1 MNLPA
6 QVLPDFQSLF
16 PRSTYSCVFLYLKQ
30 VRVGAEASATASEQD
45 PGLAAD
51 SDKMPKRSSP
61 SLLSAAHLEA
71 MTECQSYASL
81 PAYKQV
87 RRLPT
92 ASSDFSLSDSE
103 DDDEDGTSS
112 VLSSCGSSASEES
125 LLSCASSRAVP
136 DAGDHRELKPQ
147 EHINDRYL
155 SGDALS
161 THADAAI
168 PAHVK
173 RSLSQM
179 PYPVDPGQLAQ
190 LNVPTTNDLDE
201 ALRSNGLL
209 AYVPSTDIGL
219 QKPAQHLVSFTEVL
233 ACTSMNILYVNLTSY
248 LPILRPGERSEC
260 GFFGAG
266 EACRYN
272 IAHRTVLG
280 VFWWRSLLGRYAA
293 GKLPLLH
300 VQSAWLQLCSCAIWH
315 PPPSTTWL
323 PWLV

>member
-1 MNLPA
+1 M
-6 QVLPDFQSLF
+6 
-16 PRSTYSCVFLYLKQ
+16 
-30 VRVGAEASATASEQD
+30 GAEALATASEQD
-45 PGLAAD
+45 PGLSAD
-51 SDKMPKRSSP
+51 SYKMPKRSSP

-92 ASSDFSLSDSE
+92 ASSDFSLSDSDDD
-103 DDDEDGTSS
+103 DDDETSS

-147 EHINDRYL
+147 EHSNDRYL

-173 RSLSQM
+173 RSLAQM
-179 PYPVDPGQLAQ
+179 PYPGDPGQLAQ

-209 AYVPSTDIGL
+209 AYVPSRDIGL

-233 ACTSMNILYVNLTSY
+233 ACTSVTSCVKSTSC
-248 LPILRPGERSEC
+248 LPMSRPAERFEC
-260 GFFGAG
+260 GLFW
-266 EACRYN
+266 CR
-272 IAHRTVLG
+272 A
-280 VFWWRSLLGRYAA
+280 S
-293 GKLPLLH
+293 LPLQHCPQDSPGRIL
-300 VQSAWLQLCSCAIWH
+300 VAISSRGIRRWQAAPASCARRMAAALLLCNLAPTPKH
-315 PPPSTTWL
+315 HLAPLARLNPR
-323 PWLV
+323 